1 MLAKTGRMDDET
13 RFQAAIAAFDAVH
26 ARDPAHP
33 RALVEAERLSACV
46 LRLDENASVALRLAA
61 RCQHLERW
69 SVPRDTYPA
78 GRIGYLKWRKD
89 LARLHADR
97 AAEILRGVGYDE
109 GVVEAVRAINLKRD
123 LKQNR
128 DAQTMEDALCL
139 VFLEYELEAFLDKY
153 PDEAKAVD
161 ILQKTWRKM
170 SERGHA
176 VALSLSLSARA
187 AALVSRALAE
197 PGAGPG

>member
-13 RFQAAIAAFDAVH
+13 RFQAAIAAFDADQ

-170 SERGHA
+170 IERGHA

>member
-1 MLAKTGRMDDET
+1 MDDP
-13 RFQAAIAAFDAVH
+13 RFQAAIAAFDAIH

-46 LRLDENASVALRLAA
+46 QRLDESASVALRLAA

-69 SVPRDTYPA
+69 SVPRETYPE

-89 LARLHADR
+89 LARFHADR
-97 AAEILRGVGYDE
+97 ATEILRGVGYDE
-109 GVVEAVRAINLKRD
+109 ATIEAVRGINLKQD
-123 LKQNR
+123 LKQSH

-139 VFLEYELEAFLDKY
+139 VFLEYELEAVLDKY

-170 SERGHA
+170 SERGHSA
-176 VALSLSLSARA
+176 ALSLSLSPRGAS
-187 AALVSRALAE
+187 LVGRAL
-197 PGAGPG
+197 GG